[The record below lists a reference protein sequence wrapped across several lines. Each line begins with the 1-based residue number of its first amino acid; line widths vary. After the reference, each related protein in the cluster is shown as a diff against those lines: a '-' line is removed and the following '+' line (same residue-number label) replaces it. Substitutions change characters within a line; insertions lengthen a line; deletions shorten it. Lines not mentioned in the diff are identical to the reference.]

1 MLSTQT
7 YYYNNNTPGWTQM
20 GGSSP
25 GVGGITDGDAQKDSG
40 KTGILLAAPEYF
52 VSDRDLNSSDR
63 ATCKWCIFEL
73 IEIQT
78 HATHK
83 NVNTPDLY
91 FF

>member
-1 MLSTQT
+1 
-7 YYYNNNTPGWTQM
+7 M

-73 IEIQT
+73 IEISCLYMVRLPEF
-78 HATHK
+78 HLKLIEK
-83 NVNTPDLY
+83 NTWKNELGLLRPK
-91 FF
+91 